1 MKRTQQRA
9 DKQRDNDER
18 VPSVPLQRIL
28 IPLLFCALFVKA
40 QSAATLYQDLQKL
53 NFLGSVLYVAAHPDD
68 ENTALIS
75 HFANHVHADA
85 AYLSLTRGDGGQN
98 LIGTELRE
106 QLGVIRT
113 NELLAAR
120 SIDGGQQFFSSA
132 IDFGYSKH
140 PDETLQIWDKK
151 QILGEVVA
159 RIRAFQ
165 PDLII
170 HRFDHRTP
178 GRTHGHHTASAL
190 LSFEAF
196 DLTNDPKSYP
206 EQLKQYEPWQAKR
219 QFFNTSWWFYGSQ
232 ERFEKADKTNLLAL
246 EIGNYDPLLGLSN
259 SQLAASSRS
268 SHKSQ
273 GFGSAPRLGSQT
285 EYIELIHGDRPK
297 GNDPFEGIDTSWN
310 RVAGGDKVGKLVASA
325 LAEFDFTAPSKSL
338 NRLIEIH
345 QAINR
350 LSPSVWK
357 TRKRQAVEK
366 LIKSCMGLTL
376 QLNSERPYGVTGESL
391 SVVFNG
397 VQQSHHSVVIEKIG
411 EVVIQQ
417 SLKSSQ
423 AFSKSFRIP
432 VKEELT
438 TPYWLTQK
446 GSLGSFKITNET
458 LRGLPVTPPLI
469 VPIRLKINGTP
480 LVWQET
486 IQYRITDPVRG
497 EVVTPFYI
505 LPSLGVNFQKNVHLF
520 PNQGPQRIQL
530 EVTNY
535 GKAFSGEVELHS
547 PDGWQIDQA
556 KKPIVLNQ
564 RGSAAFISY
573 ELHPTQK
580 AKSGILKP
588 LVHQKG
594 KTLSPYTVQQID
606 YDHIPKQYIAQPSEA
621 RLVRLDLSLPNK
633 KVGYIMGAG
642 DLVAKNLE
650 AIGLPIE
657 RIDLETATQEN
668 LNSYDTI
675 LLGIRAYNVLESL
688 VYKNQLL
695 FDFAQQGGTLVIQY
709 TTSRR
714 MKTKK
719 ILPYPIQLSRDRVT
733 DENSPVRMLQ
743 PNHPI
748 FNNPHQITSED
759 FDGWVQERGL
769 YFANEWDT
777 AYTPLLGM
785 QDPGENE
792 KKGSLLVAA
801 HGKGKVI
808 YTGLS
813 FFRELPAGVPGAYRL
828 LLNLINY

>member
-1 MKRTQQRA
+1 M
-9 DKQRDNDER
+9 
-18 VPSVPLQRIL
+18 
-28 IPLLFCALFVKA
+28 
-40 QSAATLYQDLQKL
+40 
-53 NFLGSVLYVAAHPDD
+53 
-68 ENTALIS
+68 
-75 HFANHVHADA
+75 
-85 AYLSLTRGDGGQN
+85 DGGN
-98 LIGTELRE
+98 
-106 QLGVIRT
+106 
-113 NELLAAR
+113 
-120 SIDGGQQFFSSA
+120 
-132 IDFGYSKH
+132 
-140 PDETLQIWDKK
+140 
-151 QILGEVVA
+151 
-159 RIRAFQ
+159 
-165 PDLII
+165 
-170 HRFDHRTP
+170 
-178 GRTHGHHTASAL
+178 
-190 LSFEAF
+190 
-196 DLTNDPKSYP
+196 
-206 EQLKQYEPWQAKR
+206 
-219 QFFNTSWWFYGSQ
+219 
-232 ERFEKADKTNLLAL
+232 
-246 EIGNYDPLLGLSN
+246 
-259 SQLAASSRS
+259 
-268 SHKSQ
+268 
-273 GFGSAPRLGSQT
+273 
-285 EYIELIHGDRPK
+285 
-297 GNDPFEGIDTSWN
+297 
-310 RVAGGDKVGKLVASA
+310 KVGKLVASA

-357 TRKRQAVEK
+357 TRKRHAVEK
-366 LIKSCMGLTL
+366 LIKRCMGLTL

-417 SLKSSQ
+417 SLKPSK

-458 LRGLPVTPPLI
+458 LRGLPVTPPLT

-520 PNQGPQRIQL
+520 HNQGPQRIQL

-594 KTLSPYTVQQID
+594 KTLNPYTVHQID
-606 YDHIPKQYIAQPSEA
+606 YDHIPKQYVAQPSEA